1 MWYLQL
7 LVEHAS
13 MVLADATALNLIF
26 AVLALWAGFGKRP
39 RTCAALLALIHVL
52 LGSM

>member
-13 MVLADATALNLIF
+13 IALADATVTNFIF
-26 AVLALWAGFGKRP
+26 AALALWAGFGKHP
-39 RTCAALLALIHVL
+39 KTCALMVAAIHLASGLI
-52 LGSM
+52 